1 MEWPKI
7 IIKIHKVFLVPLRT
21 QYHNISQLCHK
32 RSWWFIMHQVRCRQP
47 HALPLRHLIILPLNP
62 WNPFGLPTGANRNGM
77 FLCFP
82 DPHLVKCDHSHCWKL
97 QCFQCL
103 QARVNDYAT
112 VLLIII
118 LLLLII
124 IISSIQPEPKR
135 SSCSVPMTPSSFLLI
150 YCS

>member
-1 MEWPKI
+1 
-7 IIKIHKVFLVPLRT
+7 
-21 QYHNISQLCHK
+21 
-32 RSWWFIMHQVRCRQP
+32 MHQVRCRQP

-112 VLLIII
+112 VLL
-118 LLLLII
+118 LI

-135 SSCSVPMTPSSFLLI
+135 SSCSVPMTPLIISPHLLQLTEDGVVLEEHALATQQVSSALAIVHIPYNPQKLWYGAPI
-150 YCS
+150 